1 MKKEKCAF
9 RKKSCT
15 YLGHVIGAEG
25 IHHMEDKVRAVLN
38 APAPQNVQEL
48 RSYFGLIH
56 YYHNLLCNLST
67 LLAPLHEMTRQNT
80 KWKWGPTQQKAFDE
94 SKALLVSS
102 DVLVHSN
109 PELPIILSNDASP
122 YGIGSVLSHRLPDG
136 SDKPIAYE
144 SRSLSTAEKKYAPLE
159 KEALSLVF
167 VISKFHKYLYGR
179 DFVLQTD
186 HLPLIGL
193 LKEDRAI
200 SAMASAHIQRWAL
213 TLSNYQYHLE
223 YRPGT
228 SICHADGLN
237 RSPLPDTPGRVH
249 VPEEVVLALTT
260 MNDTPITAE
269 HIARWTATD
278 PILSQV
284 LQFVERG
291 WHCDVPRECDSYTR
305 RKTN

>member
-9 RKKSCT
+9 RQKSCT

-122 YGIGSVLSHRLPDG
+122 YGIGSVLSHMLPDG
-136 SDKPIAYE
+136 SDKPIAYA
-144 SRSLSTAEKKYAPLE
+144 SRSLSLHSRKEVCTAGEGGAVACFRNLKVPQVPLRE
-159 KEALSLVF
+159 GLRVANGPFAVDRAVEGRSCHLSNGQCTHPEMGTNTKQLPVPSG
-167 VISKFHKYLYGR
+167 VQTGYKYLSCR
-179 DFVLQTD
+179 RIESLAATR
-186 HLPLIGL
+186 HT
-193 LKEDRAI
+193 
-200 SAMASAHIQRWAL
+200 W
-213 TLSNYQYHLE
+213 
-223 YRPGT
+223 T
-228 SICHADGLN
+228 STRTRG
-237 RSPLPDTPGRVH
+237 SGS
-249 VPEEVVLALTT
+249 TT
-260 MNDTPITAE
+260 YN
-269 HIARWTATD
+269 H
-278 PILSQV
+278 
-284 LQFVERG
+284 ER
-291 WHCDVPRECDSYTR
+291 HTHHSRTHR
-305 RKTN
+305 